1 MPDLGLRARLIR
13 RQLDESLIL
22 AVQDACETAVAFA
35 RLDVALD
42 QAVAAIEHPALTIER
57 RETGFGHR
65 RTVRFLGRV
74 LMRWCFHREHVDVYC
89 HDGCSTTQLR
99 LRYAPHAREWRIWLS
114 GGNASAWSFDDE
126 EEKVL
131 EFLEDALRATL
142 PWVGPA
148 SVADGE

>member
-1 MPDLGLRARLIR
+1 MSDLTRRASLLR

-22 AVQDACETAVAFA
+22 ALQDCCEAAVAFA
-35 RLDVALD
+35 RLDAALD
-42 QAVAAIEHPALTIER
+42 RAVATIEHPALTLER
-57 RETGFGHR
+57 HKTGFGHR

-89 HDGCSTTQLR
+89 HDAGSTTQLR
-99 LRYAPHAREWRIWLS
+99 LRYVPYAREWRMW
-114 GGNASAWSFDDE
+114 GTRECPAWSFTDE

-148 SVADGE
+148 SVTAEE